1 MKIYL
6 DLIMILNFVFDFL
19 LLLSVSIILRR
30 NVSINRLIIGAF
42 IGGISILFLFIKIN
56 SLELFIFKILI
67 SILMILISFGYKDIR
82 YFGKNILFFYM
93 ASIIL
98 GGFLYCLNIQFSYK
112 NNGLVFFHHGLSIN
126 FIFLIIFSPIII
138 YIYIKQCKELKNN
151 YASYYKANLYLDNNC
166 VLRLNAFLDTGN
178 KLIDPYQ
185 KRPIILIDKKDLK
198 FNLKDYKTI
207 LVPYET
213 VNDKGLLKCIKANKI
228 DIEGVGIKKKFLV
241 GIMDDKI
248 SIDGV
253 NCILNYRLLE
263 E

>member
-1 MKIYL
+1 MKLVNDFLEYQIL
-6 DLIMILNFVFDFL
+6 DLNKGKKLESWNGIILNRPDPQVIWEKEEIEDWKRAQAIYDR
-19 LLLSVSIILRR
+19 SNTGGGKWNIKKSIPA
-30 NVSINRLIIGAF
+30 SWII
-42 IGGISILFLFIKIN
+42 
-56 SLELFIFKILI
+56 
-67 SILMILISFGYKDIR
+67 
-82 YFGKNILFFYM
+82 
-93 ASIIL
+93 
-98 GGFLYCLNIQFSYK
+98 
-112 NNGLVFFHHGLSIN
+112 
-126 FIFLIIFSPIII
+126 
-138 YIYIKQCKELKNN
+138 
-151 YASYYKANLYLDNNC
+151 
-166 VLRLNAFLDTGN
+166 T
-178 KLIDPYQ
+178 YQ
-185 KRPIILIDKKDLK
+185 DLK